1 MNKIALYPVGTK
13 LRVIKDCNPVVG
25 GGNRFLR
32 AGEEYTVIGH
42 DGFGDPIL
50 NIPGADHGAWFFS
63 KSISTWFNV
72 LEVPEKAK
80 GWVSG
85 LLPPVG
91 TVCRFVGDTSDGSDW
106 HGELETGMEVTIVA
120 HFDTGH
126 ATVAAFIFKHDGAC
140 QVEQAVAS
148 CFEPL

>member
-1 MNKIALYPVGTK
+1 MNKSVLYPVGTK

-25 GGNRFLR
+25 GGHRFLR

-50 NIPGADHGAWFFS
+50 NFPGADHGAWFFS
-63 KSISTWFNV
+63 ASISSWF
-72 LEVPEKAK
+72 EVTQK
-80 GWVSG
+80 WTVG

-106 HGELETGMEVTIVA
+106 HGKLETGMEVTIVA

-126 ATVAAFIFKHDGAC
+126 ATVAAFTFKYDGGC